1 MSTLKQWIRA
11 DCTLVQNW
19 FWDYRVH
26 SWSANEFIVRNQL
39 MFTQRTAVIQQGP
52 ATTQLM
58 FNHTQRSARQHLKQ
72 ASSPLNCL
80 STSFQPPLGQWL
92 LFWHTVKKYPS
103 HFMIYQKK
111 TVHAATF
118 RHSIGSSSPQYS
130 PSCLEARYFYL
141 WRVHSIGHFHNSS
154 RCCLKENQLH
164 LLDAPVPIYF
174 SCYTDSIPVHG
185 LTTVYSLT
193 QIKSSTDHHQ
203 TRCDWVFHS

>member
-1 MSTLKQWIRA
+1 MSPLW
-11 DCTLVQNW
+11 
-19 FWDYRVH
+19 
-26 SWSANEFIVRNQL
+26 RNQL

-72 ASSPLNCL
+72 ASSSLNCL

-92 LFWHTVKKYPS
+92 LSWHTVKKYPS

-164 LLDAPVPIYF
+164 HLDAPFPNMLFLLQTPSHSMDRQRWAAFTQVN
-174 SCYTDSIPVHG
+174 SIARN
-185 LTTVYSLT
+185 
-193 QIKSSTDHHQ
+193 HHKKVWLNLP
-203 TRCDWVFHS
+203 TYAKRYINIFTSAF

>member
-1 MSTLKQWIRA
+1 MSSLR
-11 DCTLVQNW
+11 
-19 FWDYRVH
+19 
-26 SWSANEFIVRNQL
+26 RNQL

-92 LFWHTVKKYPS
+92 LSWHTVKKYPS

-118 RHSIGSSSPQYS
+118 RHSIGSSSPPCS
-130 PSCLEARYFYL
+130 PSCLKARTTTTQQ
-141 WRVHSIGHFHNSS
+141 V
-154 RCCLKENQLH
+154 
-164 LLDAPVPIYF
+164 LLERKPTTPPWCSFPKCF
-174 SCYTDSIPVHG
+174 SCYRLRPTVHG
-185 LTTVYSLT
+185 STTLGSLYT
-193 QIKSSTDHHQ
+193 SQQHRKEPS
-203 TRCDWVFHS
+203 

>member
-1 MSTLKQWIRA
+1 MSPLW
-11 DCTLVQNW
+11 
-19 FWDYRVH
+19 
-26 SWSANEFIVRNQL
+26 RNQL

-72 ASSPLNCL
+72 ASSSLNCL
-80 STSFQPPLGQWL
+80 STSFQPPLGQQL
-92 LFWHTVKKYPS
+92 LLLDTLLKNILHYTRRTPVAPVY
-103 HFMIYQKK
+103 
-111 TVHAATF
+111 AATL

-164 LLDAPVPIYF
+164 HLDAPSPNMLFLLQTPSHSMDLQRWPSTQVN
-174 SCYTDSIPVHG
+174 SIARN
-185 LTTVYSLT
+185 
-193 QIKSSTDHHQ
+193 HHKKVWFNLPFDQ
-203 TRCDWVFHS
+203 KDISIFLHQHFNLCMF